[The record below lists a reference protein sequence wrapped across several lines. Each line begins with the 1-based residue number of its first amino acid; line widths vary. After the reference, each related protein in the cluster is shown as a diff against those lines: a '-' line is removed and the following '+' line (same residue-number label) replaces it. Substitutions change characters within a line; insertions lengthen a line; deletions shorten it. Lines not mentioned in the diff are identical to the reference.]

1 MILVLGIR
9 KLTPR
14 ECLNF
19 QGFPKS
25 FKFPDDMP
33 VSQRY
38 KQVGNAVTVT
48 LIAKIA
54 KIISNCL

>member
-1 MILVLGIR
+1 
-9 KLTPR
+9 
-14 ECLNF
+14 
-19 QGFPKS
+19 
-25 FKFPDDMP
+25 MP

-54 KIISNCL
+54 KIISKSIL

>member
-1 MILVLGIR
+1 
-9 KLTPR
+9 
-14 ECLNF
+14 
-19 QGFPKS
+19 
-25 FKFPDDMP
+25 MP

-54 KIISNCL
+54 KIIGKSI